1 MKVQELGIITVGAR
15 QYWLQRHSTRT
26 QQVYVF
32 RKGKLEQR
40 GLVFKNLDA
49 VFDWVERSGSRQL
62 SLF

>member
-1 MKVQELGIITVGAR
+1 MQVQELGIITVGAR
-15 QYWLQRHSTRT
+15 QYWLQRHHTRA

-32 RKGKLEQR
+32 RVGKLQER

-49 VFDWVERSGSRQL
+49 VFDWANNYAWRQQ